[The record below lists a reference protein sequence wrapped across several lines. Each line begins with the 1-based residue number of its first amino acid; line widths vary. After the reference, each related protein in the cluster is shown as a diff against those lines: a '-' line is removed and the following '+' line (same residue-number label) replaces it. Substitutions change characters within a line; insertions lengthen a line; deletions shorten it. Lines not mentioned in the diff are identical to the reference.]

1 MSTVSSV
8 GQSAPAYNIDSAGV
22 NGAATGTSDDSS
34 CLLPPPV
41 ALGGNAIT
49 QLAALMV
56 RSDEQDQINSTN
68 VETASDK
75 AAAADDAA
83 RVQAMRDKA
92 SADVGQA
99 LVSGITEAVGGG
111 LAIAGALVP
120 SGSSGATTGT
130 TAAPADG
137 SRGLA
142 GVLNGAAKVAP
153 SLGTIFSAPYKSKA
167 DNDDANAAQSQAAAD
182 ADIRAFNTAQGEA
195 QSAADTISKI
205 EDTLTS
211 ILQTQQATA
220 AKVAGG

>member
-1 MSTVSSV
+1 MSNVSSV
-8 GQSAPAYNIDSAGV
+8 GQSAPTYNIDSAGV
-22 NGAATGTSDDSS
+22 NVTAPGTSDDSS

-130 TAAPADG
+130 TAAADG

-142 GVLNGAAKVAP
+142 GVLNGAAKLAP

>member
-1 MSTVSSV
+1 MSNVSSV
-8 GQSAPAYNIDSAGV
+8 GQSTPVYNVESGTV
-22 NGAATGTSDDSS
+22 NAAAAGTSDDSS
-34 CLLPPPV
+34 CLLPPPI
-41 ALGGNAIT
+41 ALGGSAIT

-75 AAAADDAA
+75 AAEADNAA

-92 SADVGQA
+92 SQDMGQA

-120 SGSSGATTGT
+120 SGSSGATSGA
-130 TAAPADG
+130 TAAPSDG
-137 SRGLA
+137 GRGLA
-142 GVLNGAAKVAP
+142 GVLNGAAKLAP
-153 SLGTIFSAPYKSKA
+153 SMGTIFSAPYKSNA
-167 DNDDANAAQSQAAAD
+167 DRDDANAAQSQAAAD

-211 ILQTQQATA
+211 ILQTQQATG